1 MGQQVTDGGGAEA
14 AAPVN
19 DLSWLSG
26 GGEMGLLIRSMDW
39 SATPL
44 GPLSG
49 WPQSLRTSVSL
60 CLSSTFPILVAWGP
74 DDIQIYND
82 AYRPICGAKHPEA
95 MGAPFK
101 VCWATALP
109 VVGDAFD
116 RAHAGEGVY
125 IRDQRMFLDRYGY
138 LEEAFMTFSFSPIRV
153 ESGNV
158 GGIFHPI
165 TESTAQVLNARR
177 TQNLR
182 DLTGRIGRS
191 RTIEE
196 LAGLMASDSDTLE
209 LDLPFMLLYE
219 LSGDGATLHL
229 RGSTGLDAAGTL
241 ALAPAMLAADAQAGW
256 NPAAALAST
265 TSDPSRQIDGLAQ
278 LFGAFECTPYPEAPA
293 SAMVL
298 PLVVAGRE
306 QPYGVLVAGVS
317 ARRALDDDYRN
328 FYELLRAAFNTAV
341 GNVLAYQQEQ
351 RRAAALAEIDKAKTA
366 FFSNVSHEFRT
377 PLTLILGPLEDALGD
392 AAEPLPPRQRE
403 RIDVTNR
410 NALRLLKLVNSLLDF
425 SRIEAGRVQARYAP
439 TDLAQLTANL
449 ASVFSAAMDKAGLAY
464 HVETPALSEPV
475 YVDHDMWE
483 KIVFNLLSNAFKFTL
498 GGAVTV
504 TLAQTGHGARLTVRD
519 TGSGIP
525 AAELPKVFERFHR
538 VEGVQGRSYEG
549 TGIGLALIQEL
560 VRLHGGSISAESE
573 VGVGTAF
580 HVEIP
585 FGVQHLPAQ
594 YVAELSDPN
603 GGGRIGAAFVEEAL
617 RWLPDQ
623 APAAPALA
631 PAGAQPGVPLRRQ
644 ADAASARARILVAD
658 DNQDMRGYVRML
670 LEREYIVETCADG
683 EAALAAMLREPP
695 DLLLSDVMMPRLD
708 GFGLMR
714 RIRADDAICHVP
726 IILLSARAGEEAKIE
741 GLQAGADDYLVKPFS
756 ANELL
761 ARIRSHIEL
770 ARERRQ
776 ATIALRQREEYF
788 RSLVNAS
795 PAMFWTSDAGGSCN
809 FLSQRWS
816 DYTGRALE
824 SDLGLGWME
833 LVHADDRRRIGIA
846 YAAACGAGQPFSFDY
861 RLRDR
866 HGAYRWMIDAGAPRL
881 DQDGAV
887 VGYIGT
893 VIDVHERR
901 LLQDRFANVTRA
913 SGIGVW
919 YADAPLVQM
928 EPNGQLR
935 AQFGLAAD
943 GPVAISQFYQRVHHE
958 DRARVEGDF
967 HSAMVEGVAYDAEF
981 RVAAPSTPL
990 AGPRTARWVRMIA
1003 WSQRDED
1010 GAVAH
1015 FDGVTL
1021 DVTDQKGGE
1030 HELREMA
1037 AELSQANQAQRE
1049 FLVTLAHELR
1059 NPLAPIRSGLEMMR
1073 AHDLARD
1080 DFDRVRAMMERQV
1093 GHLVHLVDDLLDLA
1107 RIARGKEVLVHSL
1120 ADLGQVVRSAV
1131 ELSMPLID
1139 GRGHRLLVSAPSNA
1153 PPVWLD
1159 AHRIAQVIGNLLN
1172 NAAKYTPEGGTIDLM
1187 ATVEA
1192 GELTVTVR
1200 DNGVGI
1206 AAEALPTVFDMF
1218 TQIAGSEAQAQGGLG
1233 IGLNL
1238 VRRLVELHGGDVS
1251 AHSAGPGQG
1260 STFTLRMPVTPSA
1273 EAEAEAAGAAASA
1286 ASALLAALSAPPI
1299 VRRIDEASASKLR
1312 VLVVDDNADAAETLT
1327 ALLEFKGHTV
1337 ATAHDGRQA
1346 LAAAQSLV
1354 PQVVFLD
1361 IGLPDMDGY
1370 QVAHALRAMPALEGL
1385 TLIALTGWGTDADR
1399 RKTDAAGFHHHLTK
1413 PVSFDEILRML
1424 TELERAKNG

>member
-1 MGQQVTDGGGAEA
+1 M
-14 AAPVN
+14 
-19 DLSWLSG
+19 SWLSG
-26 GGEMGLLIRSMDW
+26 GGEMGQLIRSMDW
-39 SATPL
+39 SATAL
-44 GPLSG
+44 GPLSR

-165 TESTAQVLNARR
+165 TESTGQVLNARR

-182 DLTGRIGRS
+182 DLTGRIARS
-191 RTIEE
+191 RTIDE
-196 LAGLMASDSDTLE
+196 LAGLMDSDGETLA

-219 LSGDGATLHL
+219 LVDGGAGDGAQAPRPALRL
-229 RGSTGLDAAGTL
+229 RGRTGLPADS
-241 ALAPAMLAADAQAGW
+241 ALAPAEMAADAVDGWAAG
-256 NPAAALAST
+256 AALALA
-265 TSDPSRQIDGLAQ
+265 DGVHVDGLAAR
-278 LFGAFECTPYPEAPA
+278 FGRFDCAPYPEAPTG
-293 SAMVL
+293 AMLL
-298 PLVVAGRE
+298 PLFVAGSDR
-306 QPYGVLVAGVS
+306 PYGMLVAGVS

-328 FYELLRAAFNTAV
+328 FYELLRAAFNTAI
-341 GNVLAYQQEQ
+341 GNVLAYELEQ

-377 PLTLILGPLEDALGD
+377 PLTLILGPLEDALAD
-392 AAEPLPPRQRE
+392 AGEPLAPRQRE
-403 RIDVTNR
+403 RIDVTHR

-439 TDLAQLTANL
+439 VDLAQLTANL
-449 ASVFSAAMDKAGLAY
+449 ASVFTAAMDKAGLAY
-464 HVETPALSEPV
+464 HVDTPALAAPV
-475 YVDHDMWE
+475 YVDLDMWE

-498 GGAVTV
+498 SGAVTV
-504 TLAQTGHGARLTVRD
+504 TLAAAADGRGARLTVRD

-549 TGIGLALIQEL
+549 TGIGLALIQVL
-560 VRLHGGSISAESE
+560 VRLHGGSIGVDSAI
-573 VGVGTAF
+573 GVGTAF

-585 FGVQHLPAQ
+585 FGAAHLPPQ
-594 YVAELSDPN
+594 YVVALPDR
-603 GGGRIGAAFVEEAL
+603 GDGARMGAAFVEEAL
-617 RWLPDQ
+617 RWLPDEPADAGGGGDAATAT
-623 APAAPALA
+623 APAA
-631 PAGAQPGVPLRRQ
+631 
-644 ADAASARARILVAD
+644 ARARILVAD
-658 DNQDMRGYVRML
+658 DNQDMRGYVRLL
-670 LEREYIVETCADG
+670 LEREYLVETCADG
-683 EAALAAMLREPP
+683 EAAMEAIVRDPP

-714 RIRADDAICHVP
+714 RIRAHPALAGLP
-726 IILLSARAGEEAKIE
+726 IILLSARAGQEAKIE
-741 GLQAGADDYLVKPFS
+741 GLEAGADDYLVKPFS

-761 ARIRSHIEL
+761 ARIRNHIEL

-795 PAMFWTSDAGGSCN
+795 PAMIWTTDAQGRRD

-816 DYTGRALE
+816 DYTGRSLQQ
-824 SDLGLGWME
+824 DLGRGWLE
-833 LVHADDRRRIGIA
+833 LIHADDAARVDEA
-846 YAAACGAGQPFSFDY
+846 YCAAFGKAAPFSVDY
-861 RLRDR
+861 RLKDR
-866 HGAYRWMIDAGAPRL
+866 HGAFRWMIDAGAPRF
-881 DQDGAV
+881 DQDGKLL
-887 VGYIGT
+887 GHIGT
-893 VIDVHERR
+893 LVDVHERR

-919 YADAPLVQM
+919 YADAPLTLMQ
-928 EPNGQLR
+928 PNAQLR
-935 AQFGLAAD
+935 QQFGLPAE
-943 GPVAISQFYQRVHHE
+943 GPVTMAQFYLRVHHE

-967 HSAMVEGVAYDAEF
+967 HSAMVEGVAYDDEF
-981 RVAAPSTPL
+981 RVALAAAPA
-990 AGPRTARWVRMIA
+990 AGAASARWIRMIA
-1003 WSQRDED
+1003 WCQRAEGGARD
-1010 GAVAH
+1010 GADGVTH

-1021 DVTDQKGGE
+1021 DVSDQKSGE
-1030 HELREMA
+1030 HELRA
-1037 AELSQANQAQRE
+1037 LTAELSQANQAQRE

-1080 DFDRVRAMMERQV
+1080 EFERVRAMMDRQV

-1120 ADLGQVVRSAV
+1120 VELEQVVRAAV
-1131 ELSMPLID
+1131 EISMPLID
-1139 GRGHRLLVSAPSNA
+1139 AGGHRLLVSAPSNA

-1159 AHRIAQVIGNLLN
+1159 AHRVAQVIGNLLN
-1172 NAAKYTPEGGTIDLM
+1172 NAAKYTPNGGTIELM
-1187 ATVEA
+1187 AVVEA

-1200 DNGVGI
+1200 DNGIGI
-1206 AAEALPTVFDMF
+1206 PADALPTVFDMF
-1218 TQIAGSEAQAQGGLG
+1218 TQVPGSEGQAQGGLG

-1238 VRRLVELHGGDVS
+1238 VRRLVELHGGEVS
-1251 AHSAGPGQG
+1251 AHSGGAGQG
-1260 STFTLRMPVTPSA
+1260 SAFTLRLPVTPSVAA
-1273 EAEAEAAGAAASA
+1273 EALARSAPAPALPAAA
-1286 ASALLAALSAPPI
+1286 APR
-1299 VRRIDEASASKLR
+1299 VDEASASSLR
-1312 VLVVDDNADAAETLT
+1312 VLVVDDNVDAAETLT

-1337 ATAHDGRQA
+1337 AAAHDGPAA
-1346 LAAAQSLV
+1346 LAAALSLS

-1361 IGLPDMDGY
+1361 IGLPGMSGY
-1370 QVAHALRAMPALEGL
+1370 EVARALRAMPALDGVA
-1385 TLIALTGWGTDADR
+1385 LIALTGWGTDADR
-1399 RKTDAAGFHHHLTK
+1399 LKTDAAGFDHHLTK

-1424 TELERAKNG
+1424 TALERQQKA

>member
-1 MGQQVTDGGGAEA
+1 MGQQVTAGTGATEVA
-14 AAPVN
+14 D

-26 GGEMGLLIRSMDW
+26 GGEMGQLIRSMDW
-39 SATPL
+39 SATAL

-101 VCWATALP
+101 ICWATALP

-116 RAHAGEGVY
+116 RAHTGEGVY

-182 DLTGRIGRS
+182 DLTGRIARS
-191 RTIEE
+191 RTIAE
-196 LAGLMASDSDTLE
+196 LAGLMESDGETMA
-209 LDLPFMLLYE
+209 LDVPFMLLYE
-219 LSGDGATLHL
+219 LADAGTEAGGATLRL
-229 RGSTGLDAAGTL
+229 RGRTGLPADS
-241 ALAPAMLAADAQAGW
+241 ALAPVEVDAHDGAGW
-256 NPAAALAST
+256 DFAAALAAAEGRHV
-265 TSDPSRQIDGLAQ
+265 DDLARR
-278 LFGAFECTPYPEAPA
+278 FGAFDCAPYPEPPA
-293 SAMVL
+293 GAMVL
-298 PLVVAGRE
+298 PLYVAGSDT
-306 QPYGVLVAGVS
+306 PYGMLVAGVS

-328 FYELLRAAFNTAV
+328 FYELLRAAFNTAI
-341 GNVLAYQQEQ
+341 GNVLAYEQEQ

-377 PLTLILGPLEDALGD
+377 PLTLILGPLEDALAD
-392 AAEPLPPRQRE
+392 AGEPLPPRQRE

-439 TDLAQLTANL
+439 VDLARLTANL
-449 ASVFSAAMDKAGLAY
+449 ASVFTAAMDKAGLAY
-464 HVETPALSEPV
+464 HVETPALEAPV
-475 YVDHDMWE
+475 YVDLDMWE

-498 GGAVTV
+498 SGAVTL
-504 TLAQTGHGARLTVRD
+504 TLAPGADGRTARLTVRD

-525 AAELPKVFERFHR
+525 AAELPRVFERFHR

-560 VRLHGGSISAESE
+560 VRLHGGSIGVESE

-585 FGVQHLPAQ
+585 LGAAHLPPQ
-594 YVAELSDPN
+594 YVVALPD
-603 GGGRIGAAFVEEAL
+603 RDDDARMGAAFVEEAL
-617 RWLPDQ
+617 RWLPDEQ
-623 APAAPALA
+623 AAAN
-631 PAGAQPGVPLRRQ
+631 
-644 ADAASARARILVAD
+644 ADAAAGGDASPVTAPASAAAQRARILVAD
-658 DNQDMRGYVRML
+658 DNQDMRGYVRLL
-670 LEREYIVETCADG
+670 LEREYSVETCADG
-683 EAALAAMLREPP
+683 EAAMEAILRDPP

-714 RIRADDAICHVP
+714 RIREHPAVAGLP
-726 IILLSARAGEEAKIE
+726 IILLSARAGQEAKIE
-741 GLQAGADDYLVKPFS
+741 GLEAGADDYLVKPFA

-761 ARIRSHIEL
+761 ARIRNHIEL

-776 ATIALRQREEYF
+776 ATIELRQREEYF

-795 PAMFWTSDAGGSCN
+795 PAMIWTADAHGHRD

-816 DYTGRALE
+816 DYTGRSLQE
-824 SDLGLGWME
+824 DLGRGWLE
-833 LVHADDRRRIGIA
+833 LIHADDAVRVDEA
-846 YAAACGAGQPFSFDY
+846 YGAAFGKGAPFSIDF

-866 HGAYRWMIDAGAPRL
+866 HGAFRWMIDAGAPRF
-881 DQDGAV
+881 DQDGKLL
-887 VGYIGT
+887 GHIGT
-893 VIDVHERR
+893 LVDVHERR

-919 YADAPLVQM
+919 YADAPLSLMQ
-928 EPNGQLR
+928 PNAQLR
-935 AQFGLAAD
+935 AQFGLPAE
-943 GPVAISQFYQRVHHE
+943 GPVPMEQFYLRVHHE

-967 HSAMVEGVAYDAEF
+967 HSAMIEGVAYDDEF
-981 RVAAPSTPL
+981 RIALTTAPA
-990 AGPRTARWVRMIA
+990 AGPASARWIRMIA
-1003 WSQRDED
+1003 WCQRTE
-1010 GAVAH
+1010 GQGGGVAH

-1021 DVTDQKGGE
+1021 DVSDQKSGE
-1030 HELREMA
+1030 HELRAMT

-1080 DFDRVRAMMERQV
+1080 EFDRVRAMMERQV

-1120 ADLGQVVRSAV
+1120 VELDKVVRGAV
-1131 ELSMPLID
+1131 EISMPLID
-1139 GRGHRLLVSAPSNA
+1139 AKGHRLLVSAPSNA

-1159 AHRIAQVIGNLLN
+1159 AHRVAQVIGNLLN
-1172 NAAKYTPEGGTIDLM
+1172 NAAKYTPDGGTIELM
-1187 ATVEA
+1187 AVVEA

-1200 DNGVGI
+1200 DDGI
-1206 AAEALPTVFDMF
+1206 GIPPESLPTVFDMF
-1218 TQIAGSEAQAQGGLG
+1218 TQVPGSEGQAQGGLG

-1238 VRRLVELHGGDVS
+1238 VRRLVELHGGEVG
-1251 AHSAGPGQG
+1251 AHSEGAGRG
-1260 STFTLRMPVTPSA
+1260 SAFTLRLPVTPSLAA
-1273 EAEAEAAGAAASA
+1273 EAM
-1286 ASALLAALSAPPI
+1286 ALSAPGPQSAPAA
-1299 VRRIDEASASKLR
+1299 RRIDEASASRLR
-1312 VLVVDDNADAAETLT
+1312 VLVVDDNVDAAETLT

-1337 ATAHDGRQA
+1337 GVAHDGPQA
-1346 LAAAQSLV
+1346 LAAARSLS

-1361 IGLPDMDGY
+1361 IGLPGMSGY
-1370 QVAHALRAMPALEGL
+1370 EVARQLRATPGL
-1385 TLIALTGWGTDADR
+1385 DGVTLIALTGWGTDADR
-1399 RKTDAAGFHHHLTK
+1399 LKTDAAGFDHHLTK

-1424 TELERAKNG
+1424 TELECKQDK

>member
-1 MGQQVTDGGGAEA
+1 MGQQVKAGTGA
-14 AAPVN
+14 AAAD

-26 GGEMGLLIRSMDW
+26 GGEMGQLIRAMDW
-39 SATPL
+39 AATPL

-74 DDIQIYND
+74 HDIQIYND
-82 AYRPICGAKHPEA
+82 AYRPICGAKHPES

-101 VCWATALP
+101 ICWATALP

-177 TQNLR
+177 TQMLR
-182 DLTGRIGRS
+182 DLTGRIARS
-191 RTIEE
+191 RTIDE
-196 LAGLMASDSDTLE
+196 LAGLMDPDGETTA
-209 LDLPFMLLYE
+209 LDVPFMLLYQLVDAGPGE
-219 LSGDGATLHL
+219 GAEEARPTLRL
-229 RGSTGLDAAGTL
+229 RGRTGLPAGS
-241 ALAPAMLAADAQAGW
+241 ALAPAAVAADARDGW
-256 NPAAALAST
+256 DFAAALA
-265 TSDPSRQIDGLAQ
+265 PADGRHVDDLARR
-278 LFGAFECTPYPEAPA
+278 FGAFECAPYPEPPA
-293 SAMVL
+293 GAMLL
-298 PLVVAGRE
+298 PLCVAGSDR
-306 QPYGVLVAGVS
+306 PYGMLVAGVS

-328 FYELLRAAFNTAV
+328 FYALLRAAFNTAI
-341 GNVLAYQQEQ
+341 GNVLAYEQEQ

-377 PLTLILGPLEDALGD
+377 PLTLILGPLEDALAD
-392 AAEPLPPRQRE
+392 AVEPLGPRQRE

-439 TDLAQLTANL
+439 VDLAQLTANL
-449 ASVFSAAMDKAGLAY
+449 ASVFTAAMDKAGLAY
-464 HVETPALSEPV
+464 RVETAALDAPV
-475 YVDHDMWE
+475 YVDLDMWE

-498 GGAVTV
+498 SGAVTL
-504 TLAQTGHGARLTVRD
+504 TLAPGADGRTARLTVRD

-538 VEGVQGRSYEG
+538 VEGVRGRSYEG

-560 VRLHGGSISAESE
+560 VRLHGGSIGVESG

-580 HVEIP
+580 HVDIP
-585 FGVQHLPAQ
+585 FGAAHLPPQ
-594 YVAELSDPN
+594 YVVALPD
-603 GGGRIGAAFVEEAL
+603 RDDDARMGAAFVEEAL
-617 RWLPDQ
+617 RWLPDE
-623 APAAPALA
+623 APAAAGDPAPLA
-631 PAGAQPGVPLRRQ
+631 A
-644 ADAASARARILVAD
+644 ARARILVAD
-658 DNQDMRGYVRML
+658 DNQDMRGYVRSL
-670 LEREYIVETCADG
+670 LEREYLVETCADG
-683 EAALAAMLREPP
+683 EAAMEAILRDPP

-714 RIRADDAICHVP
+714 RIREHPAVAGLP
-726 IILLSARAGEEAKIE
+726 IILLSARAGQEARIE
-741 GLQAGADDYLVKPFS
+741 GLEAGADDYLVKPFA

-761 ARIRSHIEL
+761 ARIRNHIEL

-795 PAMFWTSDAGGSCN
+795 PAMIWTTDARGHRD

-816 DYTGRALE
+816 DYTGRSLQE
-824 SDLGLGWME
+824 DLGRGWLE
-833 LVHADDRRRIGIA
+833 LIHADDAARVDAA
-846 YAAACGAGQPFSFDY
+846 YAAAFGGGAPFSVDY
-861 RLRDR
+861 RLRNRD
-866 HGAYRWMIDAGAPRL
+866 GAYRWMIDAGAPRF
-881 DQDGAV
+881 DQDGKLL
-887 VGYIGT
+887 GHIGT
-893 VIDVHERR
+893 LVDVHERR

-919 YADAPLVQM
+919 YADAPLSVMQ
-928 EPNGQLR
+928 PNGQLR
-935 AQFGLAAD
+935 AQFGLPAD
-943 GPVAISQFYQRVHHE
+943 GPVPMEQFYLRVHHE

-967 HSAMVEGVAYDAEF
+967 HSAMLEGVAYDDEF
-981 RVAAPSTPL
+981 RVALTAAPT
-990 AGPRTARWVRMIA
+990 AGQASARWIRMIA
-1003 WSQRDED
+1003 WCEGAAD
-1010 GAVAH
+1010 GGGVAH

-1021 DVTDQKGGE
+1021 DVSDQKSGE
-1030 HELREMA
+1030 HELRA
-1037 AELSQANQAQRE
+1037 LTAELSQANQAQRE

-1073 AHDLARD
+1073 AHDLARGE
-1080 DFDRVRAMMERQV
+1080 FERVRAMMDRQV

-1107 RIARGKEVLVHSL
+1107 RIARGKEVLKHSL
-1120 ADLGQVVRSAV
+1120 VELDKVVRGAV
-1131 ELSMPLID
+1131 EISMPLID
-1139 GRGHRLLVSAPSNA
+1139 AKGHRLLVSAPSNA

-1159 AHRIAQVIGNLLN
+1159 AHRVAQMIGNLLN
-1172 NAAKYTPEGGTIDLM
+1172 NAAKYTPEGGTIELM
-1187 ATVEA
+1187 AVVEA

-1200 DNGVGI
+1200 DDGI
-1206 AAEALPTVFDMF
+1206 GIPAEALPTVFDMF
-1218 TQIAGSEAQAQGGLG
+1218 TQVPGSEDRAQGGLG

-1238 VRRLVELHGGDVS
+1238 VRRLVELHGGTVG
-1251 AHSAGPGQG
+1251 AHSGGAGQG
-1260 STFTLRMPVTPSA
+1260 SAFTLRLPVTPSLAA
-1273 EAEAEAAGAAASA
+1273 EAM
-1286 ASALLAALSAPPI
+1286 ALSAPAPAQPAAA
-1299 VRRIDEASASKLR
+1299 VRRIDEASASSLR
-1312 VLVVDDNADAAETLT
+1312 VLVVDDNVDAAETLT

-1337 ATAHDGRQA
+1337 AAAHDGPRA
-1346 LAAAQSLV
+1346 LAAASSLL
-1354 PQVVFLD
+1354 PQAVFLD
-1361 IGLPDMDGY
+1361 IGLPGMSGY
-1370 QVAHALRAMPALEGL
+1370 EVARALRAMPALDGV

-1399 RKTDAAGFHHHLTK
+1399 LKTDAAGFDHHLTK

-1424 TELERAKNG
+1424 AELERAAPKR

>member
-1 MGQQVTDGGGAEA
+1 MGEQVTAGTGVARA
-14 AAPVN
+14 AD

-26 GGEMGLLIRSMDW
+26 GGEMGQLIRSMDW
-39 SATPL
+39 SATAL

-182 DLTGRIGRS
+182 ELTGRIARS
-191 RTIEE
+191 RTIDE
-196 LAGLMASDSDTLE
+196 LTGLMESDGETMA
-209 LDLPFMLLYE
+209 LDVPFMLLYE
-219 LSGDGATLHL
+219 LVDAGTEEGGAGLRL
-229 RGSTGLDAAGTL
+229 RGRTGLPADS
-241 ALAPAMLAADAQAGW
+241 ALAPAGVDANAHGGW
-256 NPAAALAST
+256 DFAAALAT
-265 TSDPSRQIDGLAQ
+265 ADGRHVDDLARR
-278 LFGAFECTPYPEAPA
+278 FGAFDCAPYPEAPA
-293 SAMVL
+293 GAMLL
-298 PLVVAGRE
+298 PLFAAGSD

-328 FYELLRAAFNTAV
+328 FYELLRAAFNTAI
-341 GNVLAYQQEQ
+341 GNVLAYEQEQ

-377 PLTLILGPLEDALGD
+377 PLTLILGPLEDALAD
-392 AAEPLPPRQRE
+392 ADEPLAPRQRE

-439 TDLAQLTANL
+439 VDLARLTANL
-449 ASVFSAAMDKAGLAY
+449 ASVFTAAMDKAGLAY
-464 HVETPALSEPV
+464 HVDTPALDAPV
-475 YVDHDMWE
+475 YVDLDMWE

-498 GGAVTV
+498 SGAVTV
-504 TLAQTGHGARLTVRD
+504 SLAPGADGRTARLTVRD
-519 TGSGIP
+519 TGGGIP
-525 AAELPKVFERFHR
+525 AAELPRVFERFHR

-560 VRLHGGSISAESE
+560 VRLHGGSIGVESE
-573 VGVGTAF
+573 IGAGTAF

-585 FGVQHLPAQ
+585 FGAAHLPPQ
-594 YVAELSDPN
+594 YVVALA
-603 GGGRIGAAFVEEAL
+603 GRDDDARMGAAFVEEAL
-617 RWLPDQ
+617 RWLPDEPSAVAGGGASPAQ
-623 APAAPALA
+623 APVAAA
-631 PAGAQPGVPLRRQ
+631 
-644 ADAASARARILVAD
+644 ARARILVAD
-658 DNQDMRGYVRML
+658 DNQDMRGYVRSL
-670 LEREYIVETCADG
+670 LEREYTVETCADG
-683 EAALAAMLREPP
+683 EAAMAAIVRDPP

-714 RIRADDAICHVP
+714 RIRAHPELAGLP
-726 IILLSARAGEEAKIE
+726 IILLSARAGQEAKIE
-741 GLQAGADDYLVKPFS
+741 GLEAGADDYLVKPFA

-761 ARIRSHIEL
+761 ARIRNHIEL

-795 PAMFWTSDAGGSCN
+795 PAMIWTADAHGHRD

-816 DYTGRALE
+816 DYTGRSLSE
-824 SDLGLGWME
+824 DLGRGWLE
-833 LVHADDRRRIGIA
+833 LIHADDAVRVDQA
-846 YAAACGAGQPFSFDY
+846 YAAAFGQSAPFSIDF

-866 HGAYRWMIDAGAPRL
+866 HGAFRWMIDAGAPRF
-881 DQDGAV
+881 DQDGKLL
-887 VGYIGT
+887 GHIGT
-893 VIDVHERR
+893 LVDIHERR

-919 YADAPLVQM
+919 YADAPLALMQ
-928 EPNGQLR
+928 PNAQLR
-935 AQFGLAAD
+935 AQFGLPAEGA
-943 GPVAISQFYQRVHHE
+943 VTMAQFYLRVHHE

-967 HSAMVEGVAYDAEF
+967 HSAMTEGVAYDDEF
-981 RVAAPSTPL
+981 RVALTAAP
-990 AGPRTARWVRMIA
+990 AARWIRMIA
-1003 WSQRDED
+1003 WCQRTE
-1010 GAVAH
+1010 GGGVAH

-1021 DVTDQKGGE
+1021 DVSDQKSGE
-1030 HELREMA
+1030 HELRAMA

-1059 NPLAPIRSGLEMMR
+1059 NPLAPIRSGLELIR
-1073 AHDLARD
+1073 AHDMARD
-1080 DFDRVRAMMERQV
+1080 EFERVRSMMERQV
-1093 GHLVHLVDDLLDLA
+1093 AHLVHLVDDLLDLA
-1107 RIARGKEVLVHSL
+1107 RIARGKEVLVYGL
-1120 ADLGQVVRSAV
+1120 ADLGQVVRGAV
-1131 ELSMPLID
+1131 EISTPLMD
-1139 GRGHRLLVSAPSNA
+1139 AKGHRLLVSAPSNA

-1159 AHRIAQVIGNLLN
+1159 AHRVAQVIGNLLN
-1172 NAAKYTPEGGTIDLM
+1172 NAAKYTPDGGTIELM
-1187 ATVEA
+1187 AVVEA

-1200 DNGVGI
+1200 DDGI
-1206 AAEALPTVFDMF
+1206 GIPAEALPTVFDMF
-1218 TQIAGSEAQAQGGLG
+1218 TQVPGSEGQAQGGLG

-1238 VRRLVELHGGDVS
+1238 VRRLVELHGGEVA
-1251 AHSAGPGQG
+1251 AHSGGAGRG
-1260 STFTLRMPVTPSA
+1260 SAFTLRLPVTPSVAA
-1273 EAEAEAAGAAASA
+1273 EAM
-1286 ASALLAALSAPPI
+1286 ALSAPAPTQAAAAL
-1299 VRRIDEASASKLR
+1299 RRIDEASASSLR
-1312 VLVVDDNADAAETLT
+1312 VLVVDDNVDAAETLT
-1327 ALLEFKGHTV
+1327 ALLEFKGHSV
-1337 ATAHDGRQA
+1337 ATAHDGPQA
-1346 LAAAQSLV
+1346 LAAARSMP

-1361 IGLPDMDGY
+1361 IGLPGMSGY
-1370 QVAHALRAMPALEGL
+1370 EVARALRAMPALDGA
-1385 TLIALTGWGTDADR
+1385 TLVALTGWGTDADR
-1399 RKTDAAGFHHHLTK
+1399 LKTDAAGFDHHLTK

-1424 TELERAKNG
+1424 TELERKENS